1 MAKLFLFGIGGTG
14 ARVLRSFTML
24 MAAGVKMPAEQVVP
38 ILVDPDTQNADLN
51 RTVELLKSY
60 RRLQHVA
67 GNDGNFFGT
76 DIRKLADLDTS
87 GEGRVKDAFTFDF
100 GGINQSFREFIHYNE
115 MDPDTQAL
123 LQLLYNQDNLNSP
136 LTIGFKGSPNVGSVV
151 LNRLVNSP
159 ELRFF
164 ADNFRKGDRIF
175 IISSIFGGTGAAGF
189 PLLLKNL
196 RNPNSGLQNS
206 GDIASAPIGAITI
219 KPYFGL
225 QTEQESVIDSNAFIT
240 KTRDALSYYKNNLHG
255 LNALYYLGD
264 NPDTPYENRPGGA
277 SQKNDAHLVELVAA
291 MSILDFMEYQD
302 ADLGGEPLFHEYGL
316 RSDKPTITFEDLY
329 EDSTNKI
336 GQTLVQFYLFSKYYR
351 DLLPK
356 DKGKNYYES
365 LKLGNALQN
374 DSFYKELNNFLTNNQ
389 WGFFSWL
396 KELARNKRSFV
407 PFDLAADDLNL
418 LVTDKPVSKSFF
430 NKGITHDGF
439 VVRLNKEEKRLAT
452 EADARR
458 KLLKMFETVTEEYY
472 SSKMAA
478 V

>member
-1 MAKLFLFGIGGTG
+1 MAKLFVFGIGGTG

-24 MAAGVKMPAEQVVP
+24 LAAGVAMPADQVVP
-38 ILVDPDTQNADLN
+38 ILVDPDTQNADLI

-60 RRLQHVA
+60 KRLHKVA
-67 GNDGNFFGT
+67 GNSGNFFNT
-76 DIRKLADLDTS
+76 DIRKLADLDVS

-123 LQLLYNQDNLNSP
+123 LQLLYSQDNLNSP

-159 ELRFF
+159 ELKFF

-206 GDIASAPIGAITI
+206 GDIASAPIGAITV

-225 QTEQESVIDSNAFIT
+225 QTEEESVIDSNAFIT
-240 KTRDALSYYKNNLHG
+240 KTRDALSYYKNSLNG
-255 LNALYYLGD
+255 LNALYYVGD

-277 SQKNDAHLVELVAA
+277 GQKNDAHMVELVAA
-291 MSILDFMEYQD
+291 LSILDFMDYED
-302 ADLGGEPLFHEYGL
+302 ADLSGNTLFHEYGL
-316 RSDKPTITFEDLY
+316 RSDKPQLTFEDLY
-329 EDSTNKI
+329 EDTTGKI
-336 GQTLVQFYLFSKYYR
+336 GQSLTSFYLFAKYYR
-351 DLLPK
+351 DLLPQ

-365 LKLGNALQN
+365 LKLANAFKN
-374 DSFYKELNNFLTNNQ
+374 DSFYKELNHFLTNNN
-389 WGFFSWL
+389 WGFFNWL
-396 KELARNKRSFV
+396 QELGRNKRSFA
-407 PFDLAADDLNL
+407 PFNLTTDDLNL
-418 LVTDKPVSKSFF
+418 LVSDKPVSKSFF

-439 VVRLNKEEKRLAT
+439 VVRLNKAEKKMAN
-452 EADARR
+452 EADERR
-458 KLLKMFETVTEEYY
+458 KLLRMFESVTEEYY
-472 SSKMAA
+472 KEKMAA